1 VIFVVRR
8 DGMKRIVV
16 LSAVIMAVCLL
27 PWVAYAQGFAGFTRS
42 LSSTFSPPCG
52 TESCNVCG
60 FPLTIDAKAGYMS
73 MGLNFNL
80 PTLPPGFL
88 VLGAEPGS
96 VDLQVRGT
104 GYWMGAVGLM
114 SQITPNFS
122 LSLSAEGNL
131 KKTATAL
138 TPDNDLA
145 YTTTFFP
152 LTWEASK
159 FQWWAIDARA
169 AYKISSQCSILGGF
183 KVDQVSFTL
192 RNPVDALGNPVNFN
206 ESLVLDSPPIF
217 VSGAFGESVAG
228 DFQGKLWV
236 PYVGLQVD
244 GGHYRG
250 SIIWSPVAW
259 AKVTI
264 PNRFSQLF
272 SVNAQFNDGEVD
284 QESSVSFN
292 RALNLR
298 YLLKKPGTFLEG
310 QFEYDWHCG
319 GAMFFQLWAKA
330 SWLKIRGGGTM
341 EAQGNLSLQQSATFN
356 GTTISDSFAESFY
369 DSDNALATYTR
380 YSISGGI
387 GAVLNF

>member
-1 VIFVVRR
+1 
-8 DGMKRIVV
+8 MKRIVV
-16 LSAVIMAVCLL
+16 LSAVVMAVCLL

-52 TESCNVCG
+52 TESCNVRG
-60 FPLTIDAKAGYMS
+60 FPLTVDAKAGYMS

-88 VLGAEPGS
+88 VPGAEPGS
-96 VDLQVRGT
+96 IDLQVQGT
-104 GYWMGAVGLM
+104 GYWMGSVGLM
-114 SQITPNFS
+114 SQITSNLS

-169 AYKISSQCSILGGF
+169 GYKISSQWSILGGF

-206 ESLVLDSPPIF
+206 LSVVPDASSSFSTE
-217 VSGAFGESVAG
+217 ETVAG

-264 PNRFSQLF
+264 PNRFSQLS
-272 SVNAQFNDGEVD
+272 SVNFRIPVVEEDDLVFSA
-284 QESSVSFN
+284 SLN
-292 RALNLR
+292 RALDLR

-330 SWLKIRGGGTM
+330 SWLKIRGSGTM
-341 EAQGNLSLQQSATFN
+341 EAQGNLSFQQSLTN
-356 GTTISDSFAESFY
+356 GTTISESFLESFY

-387 GAVLNF
+387 GAVLTF